1 MTGRQS
7 VPGLKGPAASDP
19 LLGSWLVPSS
29 PFSCQ
34 VLGVY
39 EEQSEKLAP
48 RPHGAPTAGT
58 LCLLGARGP
67 FPLPS
72 QILGSSGQPG

>member
-1 MTGRQS
+1 MTGRRS
-7 VPGLKGPAASDP
+7 VPGLKGPAVSDP
-19 LLGSWLVPSS
+19 SLGSWLVPSS

-48 RPHGAPTAGT
+48 RPHGASTAGT
-58 LCLLGARGP
+58 LSLPEARGP

-72 QILGSSGQPG
+72 QILDSSGQLG